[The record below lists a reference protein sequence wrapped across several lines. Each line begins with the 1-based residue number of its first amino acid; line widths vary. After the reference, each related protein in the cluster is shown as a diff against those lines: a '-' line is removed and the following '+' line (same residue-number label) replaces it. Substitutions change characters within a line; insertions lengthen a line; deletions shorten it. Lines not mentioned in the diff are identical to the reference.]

1 MTTAATSNGEWK
13 LDSDTY
19 NSVLENLKAEG
30 IDTGRDAVDTKFNY
44 SRCLE
49 ELSLVKPQ
57 VELKHRILQATDFVN
72 NIILTK
78 DGNLQ
83 ELELFIETEVFKYF
97 DIPSG
102 KNHQMNKIFRSGYS
116 DTIKNKKKGQ
126 ANKQKQIEKE
136 KTNTFEINEEFD
148 GLYHTVISSIGN
160 LIIEPFY
167 DRIAK
172 YVSDK
177 LHVIVF
183 HGNVFCYGN
192 GCYKVDTYTVKAEA
206 TRVLNGIMKNENSRD
221 ISKRLSDLMTYI
233 ENYNVVSEYPFNN
246 HDNAFPVKNGVV
258 VFDFEN
264 GTHCLEENPDPAI
277 WKFDYVLDGNYNSES
292 DSAYVLKTL
301 KMYLFDNPDRE
312 GEPDET
318 KGRYDYRIIL
328 QMAAQGILQAMGYGP
343 YKSVYINVGPRDS
356 GKTTVIDILAWFVGN
371 DCKCTIGLD
380 EFTSGDRFVMAAK
393 EGKILNLHDDLKY
406 FKMGETGTLKKQSGG
421 YNHKIERKGKD
432 RYDGK
437 ITTVDVFTAN
447 NPAGFNRNIYMDSAF
462 WGRWYYIEYP
472 NNFELNDEFKKTM
485 FTEENKSAFL
495 NEVIKIMIEIRQ
507 AKHLVVQK
515 EDWTEVRKKWMQAGN
530 IMFKFIAD
538 NMVPGG
544 RTAVMKEELFT
555 ALKAWCIYNKQGEDL
570 LPQRSFDLG
579 DMIELCGGA
588 GDARRVFK
596 NKGANPIHCF
606 TLNHTWKPQSI
617 FKKYCP
623 SEGETDQD
631 IINNYC

>member
-1 MTTAATSNGEWK
+1 MTTATVTPALHTNE
-13 LDSDTY
+13 Y
-19 NSVLENLKAEG
+19 NAALESLRAEG
-30 IDTGRDAVDTKFNY
+30 IDPGRQEVETEFCYD
-44 SRCLE
+44 RCLE
-49 ELSLVKPQ
+49 KLSQIKPE
-57 VELKHRILQATDFVN
+57 VELKHRVLQATDFVN

-78 DGNLQ
+78 DGSLQ
-83 ELELFIETEVFKYF
+83 EMELFIETEIFGYF

-102 KNHQMNKIFRSGYS
+102 KNHQINKIFRSGYS
-116 DTIKNKKKGQ
+116 ETIKSKKRERT
-126 ANKQKQIEKE
+126 NKQKKAERE
-136 KTNTFEINEEFD
+136 KTDTFEINEDFE
-148 GLYHTVISSIGN
+148 GLYQKIISNLGN

-172 YVSDK
+172 YVSEK

-192 GCYKVDTYTVKAEA
+192 GCYKVDTYTVKADA
-206 TRVLNGIMKNENSRD
+206 TRVLNGIMKNENIRD

-233 ENYNVVSEYPFNN
+233 ENYNVVNEYPFNN

-264 GTHCLEENPDPAI
+264 GTKHLEENPDPAI
-277 WKFDYVLDGNYNSES
+277 WKFDYVLDVDYNSRA
-292 DSAYVLKTL
+292 DSTYVFKTL
-301 KMYLFDNPDRE
+301 GMYLFDNPDRE
-312 GEPDET
+312 DRPDET

-343 YKSVYINVGPRDS
+343 YKSVYINVGPQDS

-406 FKMGETGTLKKQSGG
+406 FKMGETGTLKSQSGG

-432 RYDGK
+432 RYDGR
-437 ITTVDVFTAN
+437 ITTVDIFTAN
-447 NPAGFNRNIYMDSAF
+447 HPAGFNRNIYMDAPF

-472 NNFELNDEFKKTM
+472 NFFDQTDEFKKTM
-485 FTEENKSAFL
+485 FTNENKSAFL
-495 NEVIKIMIEIRQ
+495 NEVIKMMMEIRQ

-515 EDWTEVRKKWMQAGN
+515 EEWTEVRKKWMQAGN
-530 IMFKFIAD
+530 ILFKFIAD
-538 NMVPGG
+538 NMVAGG
-544 RTAVMKEELFT
+544 RTSLMKEELFT
-555 ALKAWCIYNKQGEDL
+555 GLKAWCIDNKQGEDL
-570 LPQRSFDLG
+570 LPQRSFDLA
-579 DMIELCGGA
+579 DMVELCGGT
-588 GDARRVFK
+588 GDAQRVFK
-596 NKGANPIHCF
+596 NKGVNPIHCF
-606 TLNHTWKPQSI
+606 TLNYTWKPLSRY
-617 FKKYCP
+617 KKYCP
-623 SEGETDQD
+623 SEGATDQD